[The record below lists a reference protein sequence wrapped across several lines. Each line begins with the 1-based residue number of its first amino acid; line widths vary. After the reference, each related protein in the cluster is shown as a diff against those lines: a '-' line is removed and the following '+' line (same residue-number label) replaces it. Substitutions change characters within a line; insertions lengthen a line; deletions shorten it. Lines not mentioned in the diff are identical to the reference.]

1 MIFLVRHAHAESRS
15 DWDGPDRERPLN
27 DRGHLQA
34 KRLAERLVSSGAGSV
49 MSSPFLRCVQ
59 TVLPLANVLG
69 VAVDESA
76 ALAEGAGGEEAARL
90 IAASS
95 GAMVICSHGDVLHDV
110 VGRLAAG
117 GAPVDPRMPF
127 EKGAVLWLERDGS
140 SVIRAGYEAPPN

>member
-1 MIFLVRHAHAESRS
+1 VIFLVRHAHAESRS
-15 DWDGPDRERPLN
+15 DWDGPDRGRPLS
-27 DRGHLQA
+27 DKGHLQA
-34 KRLAERLVSSGAGSV
+34 KRLAELLISWGAGSV
-49 MSSPFLRCVQ
+49 VSSPFLRCVQ

-90 IAASS
+90 IAVGSA
-95 GAMVICSHGDVLHDV
+95 GTVICSHGDVLHDV

-117 GAPVDPRMPF
+117 GAPVDTGTPF
-127 EKGAVLWLERDGS
+127 EKGAVLWLERDGT